1 MITEKTKWNDVDYY
15 EENFEDIMFDKLSS
29 HKPLANGDLA

>member
-29 HKPLANGDLA
+29 HNPPR